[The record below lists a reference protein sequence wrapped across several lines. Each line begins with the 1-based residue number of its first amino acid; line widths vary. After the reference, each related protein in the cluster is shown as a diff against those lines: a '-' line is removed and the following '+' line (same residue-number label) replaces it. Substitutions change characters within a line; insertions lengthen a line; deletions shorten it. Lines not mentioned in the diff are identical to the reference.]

1 MMNWLLIHAAGLMP
15 LVAYFGVSATLFVLC
30 FVGWYF
36 SPIHRADF
44 LWGALLIAA
53 VMAAVAFGVHTGETQ
68 VHAQWNES
76 RKVELEAA
84 QQARAAGVRDATRK
98 PNRWV
103 RKPRKDID
111 LRD

>member
-1 MMNWLLIHAAGLMP
+1 MTSWILIHTAGLLP
-15 LVAYFGVSATLFVLC
+15 LVTYFGIGALLFVLC

-53 VMAAVAFGVHTGETQ
+53 VMGAVAFGVRTGETHVQ
-68 VHAQWNES
+68 AQWEES
-76 RKVELEAA
+76 RKIELQTA

-98 PNRWV
+98 PSRWV
-103 RKPRKDID
+103 RKPRKDPD